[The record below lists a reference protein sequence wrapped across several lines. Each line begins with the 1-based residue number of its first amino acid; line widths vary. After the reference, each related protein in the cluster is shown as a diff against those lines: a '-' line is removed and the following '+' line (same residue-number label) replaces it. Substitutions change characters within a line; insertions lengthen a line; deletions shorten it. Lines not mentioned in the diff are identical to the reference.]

1 MKSNVIF
8 FLLGLSL
15 FVIMSFQDTSSVK
28 QNQVV
33 DFRDARVNLD
43 RGIALFVRC
52 EPVKPYKYLGTL
64 KVGIVMHGWTS
75 EMIKVATRKAAEKYP
90 DGNGIIFTAEDLE
103 TFDVVKFE

>member
-8 FLLGLSL
+8 FLLGFSL

-33 DFRDARVNLD
+33 DFRDAKVSLD
-43 RGIALFVRC
+43 RGIALFIRC
-52 EPVKPYKYLGTL
+52 EPVKPYKYLGTM
-64 KVGIVMHGWTS
+64 KVGLVMYGYTS
-75 EMIKVATRKAAEKYP
+75 EMVKVATRKAAEKYP
-90 DGNGIIFTAEDLE
+90 EGNGIIFTAEDLE